1 MILKYRILTIYKVVF
16 KNHKSLEKSD
26 QTSTLEEH
34 MNSVRNAL
42 NEIKVLIPKK
52 LVEEVTDAANNRV
65 YEFLTDE
72 WSGTKENS
80 DTKFMLKIEDIRLGF
95 LVYISLELNIHAE

>member
-1 MILKYRILTIYKVVF
+1 
-16 KNHKSLEKSD
+16 
-26 QTSTLEEH
+26 

-52 LVEEVTDAANNRV
+52 LVEEVSDAANNRV

-72 WSGTKENS
+72 WSGNKDNS
-80 DTKFMLKIEDIRLGF
+80 DTKFILKIEDIR
-95 LVYISLELNIHAE
+95 